1 MISKKIVIPHE
12 FSKSTQPGSSLRF
25 FSPRL
30 IVIQIGQPIEFKNND
45 DSSHYLESVNLQGK
59 PDSFFTTGE
68 IKSGQSVTVKLK
80 NFRKML
86 PYRCKIHPAERGVI
100 LMTGKDE
107 KDLTDTE
114 RLRLL
119 TKTVDSDQE
128 FWNLIKEMD
137 VQIE

>member
-1 MISKKIVIPHE
+1 MI
-12 FSKSTQPGSSLRF
+12 
-25 FSPRL
+25 
-30 IVIQIGQPIEFKNND
+30 
-45 DSSHYLESVNLQGK
+45 
-59 PDSFFTTGE
+59 
-68 IKSGQSVTVKLK
+68 
-80 NFRKML
+80 
-86 PYRCKIHPAERGVI
+86 PYRCIIHPAERGVI

-114 RLRLL
+114 CLRLL